1 MIPASILLILLV
13 AADAI
18 SHIALWM
25 RERHNDERA
34 QDMVHEAMK
43 AELGAQ
49 VKVSD
54 YDRDMSDLRYEIK
67 RLRAFTRIP
76 DDYKF

>member
-18 SHIALWM
+18 SHIALWLRGNQQNDRM
-25 RERHNDERA
+25 EDMIREAFARE
-34 QDMVHEAMK
+34 Q
-43 AELGAQ
+43 GAV

-54 YDRDMSDLRYEIK
+54 YERGTSDIQHEIK
-67 RLRAFTRIP
+67 RLRAWSKMP
-76 DDYKF
+76 DEFKF

>member
-25 RERHNDERA
+25 RATHQDERA
-34 QDMVHEAMK
+34 ESMIHEALNN
-43 AELGAQ
+43 ELTAR

-54 YDRDMSDLRYEIK
+54 YERNNSDTQYEIK
-67 RLRAFTRIP
+67 RLRAWSKMP
-76 DDYKF
+76 DEFKF